1 MLIAIAVYASHV
13 SPSLKR
19 AHDGIIGAKWSDLCI
34 YTAPTAPA
42 QEHKG
47 GSNGLQIEYPVSE
60 DTDFPLILQE
70 FPEGGLA
77 AWSTAFGSFLMLFCG
92 LGYTSTFGVYRDFYT
107 RHYLIHEAPFAISFI
122 GSFNGFL
129 GNAVSLIS
137 GTLYDRGY
145 FYHLIIIGSFLQS
158 FSLFMLSLAKPDQ
171 YYQIFLAQSL
181 GSGIAVGM
189 LHVPSLAVISHHFKR
204 KRTLVM
210 TFVTLGSSLG
220 AIIYPI
226 MLNNLFNG
234 RIGFANG
241 VRASAGLTSVLLLVA
256 CLCMRT
262 RLDPPRTPVSY
273 IAAARKC
280 FRDVPFIF
288 AIVGVF
294 LFETGLFYPT
304 SYLQLDSIKH
314 GVSTDFSF
322 YSLVILN
329 ASNSVGRVTAGYIAA
344 YTGVLNLTV
353 IAAIS
358 CGLLIFGL
366 IGLKSLTSV
375 VILGVLYGYFVGLY
389 NAIIGPLV
397 ATLAPDHS
405 ELGGWMGVY
414 LFIGGCG
421 DLIGNPISG
430 ALLTSNYIW
439 WKPALFC
446 GIMSLAGTAMYFV
459 MRFTYLQRQKKNESQ
474 QNARTIM

>member
-1 MLIAIAVYASHV
+1 MAVETKSHT
-13 SPSLKR
+13 PFAL
-19 AHDGIIGAKWSDLCI
+19 HH
-34 YTAPTAPA
+34 PA
-42 QEHKG
+42 QEYKRGTNWAGNRIPSLRGHRL
-47 GSNGLQIEYPVSE
+47 S
-60 DTDFPLILQE
+60 LILQE

-92 LGYTSTFGVYRDFYT
+92 LGYASSFGVYRDFYT
-107 RHYLIHEAPFAISFI
+107 RHYLTHDASFAISFI
-122 GSFNGFL
+122 GSSNGFL
-129 GNAVSLIS
+129 GSAVSLIS

-181 GSGIAVGM
+181 GSGIVVGM
-189 LHVPSLAVISHHFKR
+189 LRVPSLAVVSHYFKR

-241 VRASAGLTSVLLLVA
+241 VRASAGLTSVLFLVA

-262 RLDPPRTPVSY
+262 RLGPPTTPVNY

-280 FRDVPFIF
+280 FCDVPFIF
-288 AIVGVF
+288 AIVGAF
-294 LFETGLFYPT
+294 LFETSLFYPS

-314 GVSTDFSF
+314 G
-322 YSLVILN
+322 LVILN

-358 CGLLIFGL
+358 CGSLIFGL

-375 VILGVLYGYFVGLY
+375 VILGVLYGYFAGMY
-389 NAIIGPLV
+389 DAIVGPLV
-397 ATLAPDHS
+397 ATLATPLN
-405 ELGGWMGVY
+405 LGFGNS
-414 LFIGGCG
+414 
-421 DLIGNPISG
+421 IGNPISG

-439 WKPALFC
+439 WKPALFS
-446 GIMSLAGTAMYFV
+446 GAS
-459 MRFTYLQRQKKNESQ
+459 
-474 QNARTIM
+474 